1 MNAVMDQLNAYLE
14 RLSTIAGSM
23 EGMATLL
30 KQCAEGQHGNIG
42 KITAAVEPEEETAR
56 AKRELDLGRQLVRAE
71 EMSATL
77 QAETSRSERAKNPR
91 KTLPAATVQLL
102 AKQGLDVSESVDLPS
117 LDAALNGLS
126 VENRIAIKSQLMRTG
141 ALTIQKAL

>member
-1 MNAVMDQLNAYLE
+1 MNAVMHQLNACLE
-14 RLSTIAGSM
+14 RLSTITGSM
-23 EGMATLL
+23 EGMAILL
-30 KQCAEGQHGNIG
+30 KQCAEGQHENVG
-42 KITAAVEPEEETAR
+42 KITAAVEQDEGTAR
-56 AKRELDLGRQLVRAE
+56 TKRELDLERQLARAE

-77 QAETSRSERAKNPR
+77 QAETSKSERAVNSR

-102 AKQGLDVSESVDLPS
+102 AKQGLDVSESVDLRS

-126 VENRIAIKSQLMRTG
+126 VENRFAIKSQLMRTG